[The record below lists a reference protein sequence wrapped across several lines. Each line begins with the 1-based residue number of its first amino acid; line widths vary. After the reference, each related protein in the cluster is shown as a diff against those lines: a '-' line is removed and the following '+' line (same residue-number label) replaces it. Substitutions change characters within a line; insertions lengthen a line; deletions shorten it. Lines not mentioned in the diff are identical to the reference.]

1 MAAVIHAC
9 QALNRGRICKYRLNP
24 LEMLDEHEILIKYR
38 FPSWAIRQITDLL
51 AADIAH
57 KWQIWGCTT
66 NNSSVP
72 DFEIPRRWIFSRFC
86 RRAFWFASNNRY
98 AQIGPK

>member
-1 MAAVIHAC
+1 MAAVIAARR
-9 QALNRGRICKYRLNP
+9 ALNRRRICNP

-38 FPSWAIRQITDLL
+38 FPSWAIRQKTDLL

-66 NNSSVP
+66 INPSVP

-86 RRAFWFASNNRY
+86 RRAFWFASNNWY